1 MDPTPLLHAP
11 HGPRFG
17 DGVRQAPSMERRT
30 FMALVSGG
38 LLAVPLTAEGQQT
51 GKVYNIGYLGLGSSF
66 AGPNRTAFYQGLQE
80 HGWIEEQNF
89 VLTTRFAQFKSERL
103 RELVAELVQRK
114 VDVIVVSTAEA
125 ALAAKHGTSTIP
137 IVAVDPA
144 DAVGIG
150 LVASLA
156 RPGGNVTGLS
166 YLGTELIAKQMGL
179 LKEAVPNLSR
189 VAALSNPANPTH
201 APRLRAAEIAAQ
213 GLRVNLELIEARTP
227 SELNKAF
234 AAMMRAR
241 VGGVLVLTDPMF
253 GAEARR
259 LAQLA
264 STSGLPA
271 IYGFR
276 TTWMDAGGLISYG
289 PNFADLFHRAAAY
302 VDKILKGAKPADLP
316 IEQPTK
322 FELVINLKTAKA
334 LGLTIPPSLLQRA
347 DEVIQ

>member
-1 MDPTPLLHAP
+1 
-11 HGPRFG
+11 
-17 DGVRQAPSMERRT
+17 
-30 FMALVSGG
+30 MALVSVG
-38 LLAVPLTAEGQQT
+38 LLSAPLAAEGQQT
-51 GKVYNIGYLGLGSSF
+51 GKVYNIRYLGLSSSF
-66 AGPNRTAFYQGLQE
+66 AGPVRTAFNRGLQE
-80 HGWIEEQNF
+80 RGWIEGQNF

-103 RELVAELVQRK
+103 RELVSELVQRK
-114 VDVIVVSTAEA
+114 VDVIVVSTAEG

-166 YLGTELIAKQMGL
+166 YLGTELTAKQLEL

-201 APRLRAAEIAAQ
+201 APRLGAADIAAQ
-213 GLRVNLELIEARTP
+213 RLRVTLELFEARTP
-227 SELNKAF
+227 GELNKAF
-234 AAMMRAR
+234 AAMTRAR

-253 GAEARR
+253 NAEARR

-264 STSGLPA
+264 STSGFPA

-276 TTWMDAGGLISYG
+276 TWVDVGGLMSYG
-289 PNFADLFHRAAAY
+289 PDLADLFHRAATY
-302 VDKILKGAKPADLP
+302 VDKILKGAKPGDLP

-334 LGLTIPPSLLQRA
+334 LALTIPQLLLQRA
-347 DEVIQ
+347 DDVIQ

>member
-1 MDPTPLLHAP
+1 
-11 HGPRFG
+11 
-17 DGVRQAPSMERRT
+17 MERRA
-30 FMALVSGG
+30 FMALVSVG
-38 LLAVPLTAEGQQT
+38 LLSAPLAAEGQQT
-51 GKVYNIGYLGLGSSF
+51 GKVYNIGYLGLSSSF
-66 AGPNRTAFYQGLQE
+66 AGPVRTAFNRGLQE
-80 HGWIEEQNF
+80 RGWIEGQNF

-103 RELVAELVQRK
+103 RELVSELVQRK
-114 VDVIVVSTAEA
+114 VDVIVVSTAEG

-166 YLGTELIAKQMGL
+166 YLGTELTAKQLEL

-201 APRLRAAEIAAQ
+201 APRLGAADIAAQ
-213 GLRVNLELIEARTP
+213 RLRVTLELFEARTP
-227 SELNKAF
+227 GELNKAF
-234 AAMMRAR
+234 AAMTRAR

-253 GAEARR
+253 NAEARR

-264 STSGLPA
+264 STSGFPA

-276 TTWMDAGGLISYG
+276 TWVDVGGLMSYG
-289 PNFADLFHRAAAY
+289 PDLADLFHRAATY
-302 VDKILKGAKPADLP
+302 VDKILKGAKPGDLP

-334 LGLTIPPSLLQRA
+334 LA
-347 DEVIQ
+347 

>member
-1 MDPTPLLHAP
+1 MTRR
-11 HGPRFG
+11 RFL
-17 DGVRQAPSMERRT
+17 QA
-30 FMALVSGG
+30 VSVS
-38 LLAVPLTAEGQQT
+38 LLAAPLVAEAQQA

-66 AGPNRTAFYQGLQE
+66 EGPNRAAFYQGLQE
-80 HGWIEEQNF
+80 HGWIEGQNF
-89 VLTTRFAQFKSERL
+89 VFTVRSAQFRSERL
-103 RELVAELVQRK
+103 RELVAELAQRK
-114 VDVIVVSTAEA
+114 VDVIVVSTAEG
-125 ALAAKHGTSTIP
+125 ALAAKQGTSTIP

-144 DAVGIG
+144 DAVAIG

-201 APRLRAAEIAAQ
+201 APRLRAADIAAQ
-213 GLRVNLELIEARTP
+213 GLRVNLELLEARTP

-234 AAMMRAR
+234 AAMIRAR

-253 GAEARR
+253 NAEARR

-271 IYGFR
+271 MYGFR
-276 TTWMDAGGLISYG
+276 TWVDAGGLISYG
-289 PNFADLFHRAAAY
+289 PNFPDLYHRAAAY

-334 LGLTIPPSLLQRA
+334 LGLTIPPSLLLRA
-347 DEVIQ
+347 DQVIE

>member
-1 MDPTPLLHAP
+1 MH
-11 HGPRFG
+11 
-17 DGVRQAPSMERRT
+17 RRAFLGT
-30 FMALVSGG
+30 VASG
-38 LLAVPLTAEGQQT
+38 LLAAPLAAEAQTA

-80 HGWIEEQNF
+80 HGWIEGQNF
-89 VLTTRFAQFKSERL
+89 VFTARSAQFKSERL
-103 RELVAELVQRK
+103 RELVAELVQRE

-125 ALAAKHGTSTIP
+125 ALAAKHGISTIP

-144 DAVGIG
+144 DAVAIG

-166 YLGTELIAKQMGL
+166 YLGTELIPKEMGL
-179 LKEAVPNLSR
+179 LKEAAPNLSR
-189 VAALSNPANPTH
+189 VAALSNPVNPTH
-201 APRLRAAEIAAQ
+201 APRLRAAEVAAQ
-213 GLRVNLELIEARTP
+213 GLRMNLELIEARTP

-253 GAEARR
+253 NAEARR

-276 TTWMDAGGLISYG
+276 TWVDASGLVSYG
-289 PNFADLFHRAAAY
+289 PNLPDLFHRAAAY

-316 IEQPTK
+316 VEQPTK
-322 FELVINLKTAKA
+322 FELVINLKTAKT
-334 LGLTIPPSLLQRA
+334 LGLTISPSLLSRA

>member
-1 MDPTPLLHAP
+1 MD
-11 HGPRFG
+11 
-17 DGVRQAPSMERRT
+17 RRT
-30 FMALVSGG
+30 FLASTGAVLLVAP
-38 LLAVPLTAEGQQT
+38 LAAEAQTA
-51 GKVYNIGYLGLGSSF
+51 GKVYNLGYLGLGSSF
-66 AGPNRTAFYQGLQE
+66 AGPSRTAFYQGLQE
-80 HGWIEEQNF
+80 HGWIEGQNF
-89 VLTTRFAQFKSERL
+89 ALTTRFAQFKSERL
-103 RELVAELVQRK
+103 PELVAELVQRK
-114 VDVIVVSTAEA
+114 VDVIVVSTAEG

-144 DAVGIG
+144 DAVAIG

-166 YLGTELIAKQMGL
+166 YLGTELIAKQMEL

-201 APRLRAAEIAAQ
+201 APRLRAANIAAQ
-213 GLRVNLELIEARTP
+213 GLRVSLELIEARTP

-234 AAMMRAR
+234 ATMMRAR

-253 GAEARR
+253 NVEARR

-264 STSGLPA
+264 ATSRLPA
-271 IYGFR
+271 MYGFR
-276 TTWMDAGGLISYG
+276 TWVDAGGLMGYG
-289 PNFADLFHRAAAY
+289 PNLPDLYRRAAAY
-302 VDKILKGAKPADLP
+302 VDKILKGAKPGDLP

-334 LGLTIPPSLLQRA
+334 LGLTIPPSLLGRA

>member
-1 MDPTPLLHAP
+1 
-11 HGPRFG
+11 
-17 DGVRQAPSMERRT
+17 
-30 FMALVSGG
+30 
-38 LLAVPLTAEGQQT
+38 
-51 GKVYNIGYLGLGSSF
+51 
-66 AGPNRTAFYQGLQE
+66 
-80 HGWIEEQNF
+80 
-89 VLTTRFAQFKSERL
+89 
-103 RELVAELVQRK
+103 LVAELVQRK

-125 ALAAKHGTSTIP
+125 ALAAKQGTSTIP

-144 DAVGIG
+144 DAVAIG

-241 VGGVLVLTDPMF
+241 AGGVLVLTDPMF
-253 GAEARR
+253 NAEARR

-264 STSGLPA
+264 SASGLPA

-276 TTWMDAGGLISYG
+276 TWVDAGGLMSYG
-289 PNFADLFHRAAAY
+289 PNFPDLFHRAAAY
-302 VDKILKGAKPADLP
+302 VDRILKGAKPGDLP

-322 FELVINLKTAKA
+322 FDLVINLKTAKA
-334 LGLTIPPSLLQRA
+334 LGLTIPQSLLLRA
-347 DEVIQ
+347 DEIIQ

>member
-1 MDPTPLLHAP
+1 MNPTRLTEIP
-11 HGPRFG
+11 
-17 DGVRQAPSMERRT
+17 RRT

-38 LLAVPLTAEGQQT
+38 LLAAPFAVEAQTAGR
-51 GKVYNIGYLGLGSSF
+51 VYNIGFLGFGSSF
-66 AGPNRTAFYQGLQE
+66 AGPDRTAFYQSLQE
-80 HGWIEEQNF
+80 LGWIEGQNF

-103 RELVAELVQRK
+103 PELVAELVQSK
-114 VDVIVVSTAEA
+114 VDVIVVATAEG

-137 IVAVDPA
+137 IVAVAPA
-144 DAVGIG
+144 DAVAIG
-150 LVASLA
+150 LVAGLA

-189 VAALSNPANPTH
+189 MAALSNPANPTH
-201 APRLRAAEIAAQ
+201 APRLRAAEVAAQ
-213 GLRVNLELIEARTP
+213 GLRVSLELIEARTP

-234 AAMMRAR
+234 AAMRRAR

-253 GAEARR
+253 NAEARR

-264 STSGLPA
+264 STGGLPA
-271 IYGFR
+271 MYGFR
-276 TTWMDAGGLISYG
+276 TWVDTGGLMSYG
-289 PNFADLFHRAAAY
+289 PSLPDLYHRAAAY
-302 VDKILKGAKPADLP
+302 VDKILKGAKPGDLP

-322 FELVINLKTAKA
+322 FELVINVKTAKA
-334 LGLTIPPSLLQRA
+334 LGLTMPQSLLQRA